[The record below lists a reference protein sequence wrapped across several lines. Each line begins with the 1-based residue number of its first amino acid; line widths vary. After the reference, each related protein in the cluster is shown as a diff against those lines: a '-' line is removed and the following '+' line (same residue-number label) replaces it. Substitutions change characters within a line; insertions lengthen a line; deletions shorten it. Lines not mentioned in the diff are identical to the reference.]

1 MRTNLNATNKKKKL
15 QNSNRNFGILFFI
28 VFLIYALWPLLNNNH
43 LKLWSLITA
52 IVFLLLGFFI
62 PKSLEPLNKTWIK
75 FGELLGRVI
84 SPVVMAII
92 FFAIV
97 TPTGLLMRLMG
108 KDLLKL
114 KFSKNS
120 SYWIKRKKNVG
131 SMKRQF

>member
-62 PKSLEPLNKTWIK
+62 PKSLEPLNQPWIK

-84 SPVVMAII
+84 SPIVMAII
-92 FFAIV
+92 FFGIV

>member
-84 SPVVMAII
+84 SPIVMAII
-92 FFAIV
+92 FFGIV

>member
-1 MRTNLNATNKKKKL
+1 MKTNLNTAKKKKKL

-28 VFLIYALWPLLNNNH
+28 VFLIYALWPLLNNSQ

-52 IVFLLLGFFI
+52 IIFLLLGFFI
-62 PKSLEPLNKTWIK
+62 PKLLNPLNITWIK
-75 FGELLGRVI
+75 FGELLGRII

-114 KFSKNS
+114 KSSKNN

>member
-1 MRTNLNATNKKKKL
+1 MKTNLNTAKKKKKL

-28 VFLIYALWPLLNNNH
+28 VFLIYALWPLLNNSQ

-52 IVFLLLGFFI
+52 IIFLLLGFFI
-62 PKSLEPLNKTWIK
+62 PKLLNPLNITWIK
-75 FGELLGRVI
+75 FGELLGRII

-114 KFSKNS
+114 KSSKNS

>member
-1 MRTNLNATNKKKKL
+1 MKTNLNATNKKKKL

>member
-28 VFLIYALWPLLNNNH
+28 VFLIYALWPLLNNSQ

-114 KFSKNS
+114 KSSKNN

>member
-1 MRTNLNATNKKKKL
+1 MKTNLNTAKKKKKL

-28 VFLIYALWPLLNNNH
+28 VFLIYALWPLLNNSQ

-52 IVFLLLGFFI
+52 IIFLLLGFFI
-62 PKSLEPLNKTWIK
+62 PKLLNPLNITWIK
-75 FGELLGRVI
+75 FGELLGRII

-97 TPTGLLMRLMG
+97 APTGLLMRLMG

-114 KFSKNS
+114 KSSKNS

>member
-1 MRTNLNATNKKKKL
+1 MKTNLNTAKKKKKL

-114 KFSKNS
+114 KSSKNN